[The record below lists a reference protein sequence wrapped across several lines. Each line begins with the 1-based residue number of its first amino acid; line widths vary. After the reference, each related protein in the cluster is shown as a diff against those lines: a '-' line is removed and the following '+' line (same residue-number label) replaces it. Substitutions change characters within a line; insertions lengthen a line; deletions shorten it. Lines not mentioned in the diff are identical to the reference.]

1 MLLPSFAVERNRY
14 NGAVRPGTL
23 ALMVVAGVAAVV
35 VALALTLA
43 RKDDEARTVLVDERV
58 GVLHGVRFADS
69 EAEVR
74 ARLGEP
80 SDDHQGVFP
89 EGADYTGPPAIP
101 SPRTDQRPPRQ
112 PMPLHYEDSAYLVSP
127 TVGVFSMATLEQ
139 GARTRAGIGV
149 GDDLELV
156 RERYER
162 VECGEAV
169 AGEPLFGGDTPMY
182 PWCRAIVGDI
192 RTFFGEDPIE
202 SITLTRYP

>member
-1 MLLPSFAVERNRY
+1 
-14 NGAVRPGTL
+14 VRPRTL
-23 ALMVVAGVAAVV
+23 ALILLAAAAVV
-35 VALALTLA
+35 VALTLA
-43 RKDDEARTVLVDERV
+43 LARDDAEAPTVVVDERV
-58 GVLHGVRFADS
+58 GVLHGVHFGDS
-69 EAEVR
+69 EGEVR

-101 SPRTDQRPPRQ
+101 SPQTDQRPPRR
-112 PMPLHYEDSAYLVSP
+112 PTPLHYDETAYLVSP

-169 AGEPLFGGDTPMY
+169 AGEPLFGGETPMY
-182 PWCRAIVGDI
+182 PWCRAIVGEI
-192 RTFFGEDPIE
+192 RAFFGEDPIE
-202 SITLTRYP
+202 SITLTRYT

>member
-1 MLLPSFAVERNRY
+1 
-14 NGAVRPGTL
+14 VRPRTL
-23 ALMVVAGVAAVV
+23 GLIVLAAAAVV
-35 VALALTLA
+35 VGLALILG
-43 RKDDEARTVLVDERV
+43 REDNEAPTVLVDERV
-58 GVLHGVRFADS
+58 GVLHSIRFGDG
-69 EAEVR
+69 EDEVR
-74 ARLGEP
+74 AGLGKP
-80 SDDHQGVFP
+80 SDDHEGVFP

-101 SPRTDQRPPRQ
+101 SPQTDKRPPRQ
-112 PMPLHYEDSAYLVSP
+112 PTPLHCDVSAYLVSP

-169 AGEPLFGGDTPMY
+169 AGEPLLGGETPTY

-192 RTFFGEDPIE
+192 RAFFGEDPIE
-202 SITLTRYP
+202 SITLTRYT